1 MTKAFITKIRNK
13 LARVNVVVSDITAG
27 LEGQTFTWAE
37 WERKLN
43 IPVAQF
49 LGITLVSETQIK
61 KLGYRLKK
69 DVQYVGRAY
78 YGAPIQR
85 NVKLYILEAQCVK
98 EQTKTSRRKQ
108 TQIEL
113 GEELGDE

>member
-1 MTKAFITKIRNK
+1 MTKAFITKIDNK
-13 LARVNVVVSDITAG
+13 LARAKEVHQDIVDGLAG
-27 LEGQTFTWAE
+27 KPFSWHE

-43 IPVAQF
+43 LPVAEF
-49 LGITLVSETQIK
+49 LGITLISETQIIK
-61 KLGYRLKK
+61 RGYRLK
-69 DVQYVGRAY
+69 QGAQHVGRAY

-85 NVKLYILEAQCVK
+85 YIKLYVLEAQCVK
-98 EQTKTSRRKQ
+98 EQTKTSRR